1 MPETEFIYVMSEEE
15 ERAALAEVFTESEVA
30 EVTQR
35 APAPYAPT
43 VADLDAQAAADR
55 EQEQADRDYR
65 KLARLALASGVGA
78 CRCSGP
84 EKAPCLTCRVA
95 RWLALGL

>member
-1 MPETEFIYVMSEEE
+1 MPEMEYVYVLSEAE

-30 EVTQR
+30 EVTRR
-35 APAPYAPT
+35 APGPYVPT
-43 VADLDAQAAADR
+43 AADLDAQAAADR

-65 KLARLALASGVGA
+65 ALARLALASGAGA
-78 CRCSGP
+78 CRCGGP